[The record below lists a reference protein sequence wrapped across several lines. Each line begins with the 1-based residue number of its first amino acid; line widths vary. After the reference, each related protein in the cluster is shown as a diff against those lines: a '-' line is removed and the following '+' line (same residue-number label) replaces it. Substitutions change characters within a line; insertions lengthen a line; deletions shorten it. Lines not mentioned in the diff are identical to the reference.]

1 VFHQGTTPMRS
12 APLRYAH
19 PLVMDDIALAFP
31 ELRVVMAHLGHPWQA
46 DTIAVIPAMVTPLE
60 QELDITVHGVGIGRM
75 RIRGSRRARVRS
87 IIGR

>member
-1 VFHQGTTPMRS
+1 
-12 APLRYAH
+12 
-19 PLVMDDIALAFP
+19 
-31 ELRVVMAHLGHPWQA
+31 MAHLGHPWQA